1 MTQKELKEFVKNFKY
16 LNRKFK
22 VRIVGANHARIS
34 ATAMLKNVDTGK
46 MSEFGDYRDI
56 QYRDVDEFQLLT
68 IMRNWLMILTL
79 HELDEHIQY
88 KGKKVFDPHKTL
100 NYLY

>member
-1 MTQKELKEFVKNFKY
+1 VTKEALEQFLKDFKY
-16 LNRKFK
+16 LNRNYRVSFDGEKAT
-22 VRIVGANHARIS
+22 IYAS
-34 ATAMLKNVDTGK
+34 AILQDVDTG
-46 MSEFGDYRDI
+46 EDTTFGDYRVVKY
-56 QYRDVDEFQLLT
+56 QEVDEFQLLV
-68 IMRNWLMILTL
+68 IMRNWMMILAL